1 MFYKNYSDA
10 ASEAARLRREG
21 YTGVYI
27 NDAYGQGPYAGK
39 VVGYWVGGTPPS
51 KPPGDGYAPPRAPER
66 DTGGG
71 YDPPPDS
78 GTTYGSVEAW
88 GYSGTHTDSFTF
100 YFKVPHKGGRF
111 RFIDYTVYV
120 NGTEWTSEH
129 RQSGDQ
135 SVFLD
140 IDRLLEGRNSIRIK
154 GRDNS
159 TPYTS
164 FATFDETFYF
174 TVNKNKAPSIYTSTS
189 NYGEVKKDFDLVY
202 TVSDDKDST
211 VDVQIEIDY
220 RVKQAY
226 KTVTSGQSQRYPI
239 KIKDYSDGSHTV
251 VIRAKDSQGA
261 VSTRNLKFERNRI
274 APKVIIDE
282 AELGSIF
289 KDFEVAY
296 MIVDEDSEYAEVTI
310 KVDDTIVQKPT
321 RTSLGI
327 RKIFGVDVDDLDLG
341 THTITITA
349 RDDEGQ
355 SSSGIYYFTIVN
367 SAPVI
372 SGQDENLGAKNI
384 PFTYT
389 YTVDD
394 REDDNITVIEKVNG
408 KVVRNLSNVQT
419 NTEYV
424 ISVTREQ
431 IQALELG
438 EIGTITIEVKDDK
451 GSTAY
456 RYIKFSRDNAAPTI
470 SGYDTDL
477 GEIEKEFTYKY
488 QVSDPENDKVY
499 VSVYLDNQIISPKEE
514 KKANEDIQIKISGF
528 DFLSI
533 PYGNH
538 TVRIVATDD
547 IGNRSER
554 TISFSRVP
562 KRLVM
567 QLAKGGIETDELA
580 SKILVSTAGVYLAKG
595 AVLKVEVC
603 NNSFDAKPTW
613 EDATKMTEAGKAFN
627 FQNLNKTA
635 SKAGIN
641 IRFTIERADA
651 RTNSYITAIGGSYE

>member
-1 MFYKNYSDA
+1 MFY
-10 ASEAARLRREG
+10 
-21 YTGVYI
+21 
-27 NDAYGQGPYAGK
+27 
-39 VVGYWVGGTPPS
+39 GT
-51 KPPGDGYAPPRAPER
+51 
-66 DTGGG
+66 
-71 YDPPPDS
+71 
-78 GTTYGSVEAW
+78 VEAW

-100 YFKVPHKGGRF
+100 YFRVPHEASGSLI
-111 RFIDYTVYV
+111 FIDYTVYV
-120 NGTEWTSEH
+120 NGTRWTSKNS
-129 RQSGDQ
+129 QSGDQ

-140 IDRLLEGRNSIRIK
+140 IDRLIEGRNSINIM
-154 GRDNS
+154 GDTYSNDHI
-159 TPYTS
+159 
-164 FATFDETFYF
+164 TFDDTFYF

-189 NYGEVKKDFDLVY
+189 NYGEVKKDFDLIY

-211 VDVQIEIDY
+211 VDVQIEIDN

-226 KTVTSGQSQRYPI
+226 KTVTSGQSQSYPI
-239 KIKDYSDGSHTV
+239 KIKEYSDGSHTI

-261 VSTRNLKFERNRI
+261 EATKTLKFERNRI

-296 MIVDEDSEYAEVTI
+296 MIVDEDSEYADVTI
-310 KVDDTIVQKPT
+310 EVDETIVQKPT

-327 RKIFGVDVDDLDLG
+327 RKIIGVGVDDLELG
-341 THTITITA
+341 SHTITITA
-349 RDDEGQ
+349 TDDEGQ

-394 REDDNITVIEKVNG
+394 REYDNITVIEKVNG
-408 KVVRNLSNVQT
+408 KVVRNLSNAQT
-419 NTEYV
+419 NTEYL
-424 ISVTREQ
+424 ISVTKEQ
-431 IQALELG
+431 IQALEIG
-438 EIGTITIEVKDDK
+438 EIGSIVIEARDDK
-451 GSTAY
+451 GSTTY
-456 RYIKFSRDNAAPTI
+456 RRITFSRDNAAPTI
-470 SGYDTDL
+470 SGYNDDL
-477 GEIEKEFTYKY
+477 GALEKEFSYTY

-499 VSVYLDNQIISPKEE
+499 VAVYLDSKILEAKKERE
-514 KKANEDIQIKISGF
+514 PNKDITVKISGF

-533 PYGNH
+533 PYGKH

-547 IGNRSER
+547 IGNQSER

-595 AVLKVEVC
+595 ATLKVEVC
-603 NNSFDAKPTW
+603 NNSFDANPTW
-613 EDATKMTEAGKAFN
+613 EDATSMTEAGKAFN
-627 FQNLNKTA
+627 FQNLTKTA
-635 SKAGIN
+635 TKAGVN
-641 IRFTIERADA
+641 IRFTIERNEAK
-651 RTNSYITAIGGSYE
+651 TNSYITAIGGSYE